1 MMCMTLAG
9 RAAEET
15 FFGKVTTGATDDLNK
30 VTKIAYGIT
39 QIYGMGSAI
48 GNQRC
53 LCFFFPVFMFRKKGF
68 ASNTVCLPMEKK
80 AKREEKGDFCFFEV
94 IAKKNKKI

>member
-1 MMCMTLAG
+1 MGMMCVTLAG

-39 QIYGMGSAI
+39 QIYGMGDAI
-48 GNQRC
+48 GHLSYQDDPSGMQAPYKPFSEATSQMIDQSCKKLVDEAYQRT
-53 LCFFFPVFMFRKKGF
+53 L
-68 ASNTVCLPMEKK
+68 ALLAEKK
-80 AKREEKGDFCFFEV
+80 
-94 IAKKNKKI
+94 I